1 MMALIEIS
9 PKAVYSELKAMQQK
23 ERSRLIAEALEG
35 RELSRV
41 QRRQLEIEL
50 ENNTR
55 FVEGELTPIDDSG
68 AVLRDDHGWPVSI
81 MDFIKSTA
89 EIMFK
94 QSTPAA
100 QAPQQMTADEFYT
113 AMKGAGTPEER
124 ILIAKSYR
132 EQT

>member
-1 MMALIEIS
+1 MAQIEIN
-9 PKAVYSELKAMQQK
+9 PKQTFAELKIMQER
-23 ERSRLIAEALEG
+23 ERSRLITEALAG

-68 AVLRDDHGWPVSI
+68 AVLRDDHGWPVST
-81 MDFIKSTA
+81 MDFIKNTA
-89 EIMFK
+89 ANMFK

-100 QAPQQMTADEFYT
+100 QAPQQMTADEFFQQ
-113 AMKGAGTPEER
+113 MKAAKTNEER

>member
-1 MMALIEIS
+1 MAEIEIC
-9 PKAVYSELKAMQQK
+9 PKQIYSELLALQAR
-23 ERSRLIAEALEG
+23 ERGRLISEALQG
-35 RELSRV
+35 HELTRV

-50 ENNTR
+50 ETSTR
-55 FVEGELTPIDDSG
+55 FENGELVAVDGSG
-68 AVLRDDHGWPVSI
+68 FPLTDPHGWPVSI
-81 MDFIKSTA
+81 MDFIKNIAAT
-89 EIMFK
+89 MFK

-113 AMKGAGTPEER
+113 AMKAAGTAEER